1 MAAGFVDLVSAET
14 LTSERIASVPLV
26 IRKVMNF
33 VNLILIPTW
42 LVFMY
47 IKITLYEYM
56 IVLP

>member
-56 IVLP
+56 I